1 MDLQGIR
8 LKRKIEQA
16 DLAKRV
22 GTNAPMMS
30 NFEHYKC
37 LPTPPMLAAM
47 CKELKCEIG
56 DIYKDDE
63 IYIKTSSSTRT
74 EKSKSSSG
82 GLIYQLSGRLPIE
95 KRKLFSKI
103 NLKKCGY
110 NSIQD
115 FIEKCVKAF
124 EKRLNVINKNEKTA
138 KHLHCP
144 AVNESGYNT
153 NLSHH

>member
-1 MDLQGIR
+1 MNLQECR
-8 LKRKIEQA
+8 RKANIEQA

-37 LPTPPMLAAM
+37 LPIPSMLVAM

-63 IYIKTSSSTRT
+63 IYIKTSSNTRT

-95 KRKLFSKI
+95 KRELFSKI

-124 EKRLNVINKNEKTA
+124 EKKLNVINKNEKNRQA
-138 KHLHCP
+138 LALP
-144 AVNESGYNT
+144 SGQREW
-153 NLSHH
+153 L